1 MKKVK
6 SIGKKVMSV
15 GLAASLLLVPVST
28 NRCSAIWGL
37 NFFNRG
43 QAQQNQHEQE
53 TDHEQPARR
62 GISDNEVLQRD
73 FLNQESVQDD
83 AEQPEAQNQ
92 EQQQTSDIKGKVFK
106 SVKIGVLLLLIAGLA
121 YYGYSNKDAIGN
133 FIESNKEFINKIISE
148 NKPAVSNA
156 MSECKND
163 ILKLANY
170 ILGPE
175 CKEDI
180 MGLMSSI
187 SGKVINVGKAVGSVG
202 YAGYDLVCSVC
213 KLVSALGPKNIL
225 SVFGAVS
232 IWNKGKRA
240 YNKVKAWFNG
250 EKKQYGAQNFN
261 VNLRIS

>member
-6 SIGKKVMSV
+6 LIGKKVMSV
-15 GLAASLLLVPVST
+15 GLAASLLLAPVST
-28 NRCSAIWGL
+28 NSCSAIWGF

-53 TDHEQPARR
+53 TDQF
-62 GISDNEVLQRD
+62 GQQDNIVDNEEEQQGN
-73 FLNQESVQDD
+73 LNLETQEADNQT
-83 AEQPEAQNQ
+83 EEQNQ
-92 EQQQTSDIKGKVFK
+92 AQQQKSDIKSKVFK

-121 YYGYSNKDAIGN
+121 YYGYSNKDTIGN

-202 YAGYDLVCSVC
+202 YAGYDLVCSLC
-213 KLVSALGPKNIL
+213 KLVSAIGPKNIL
-225 SVFGAVS
+225 SAFGAVS
-232 IWNKGKRA
+232 IWNKGKGA
-240 YNKVKAWFNG
+240 YNKVKAWFKG
-250 EKKQYGAQNFN
+250 EKKQSGVQNFN
-261 VNLRIS
+261 VNLKISN